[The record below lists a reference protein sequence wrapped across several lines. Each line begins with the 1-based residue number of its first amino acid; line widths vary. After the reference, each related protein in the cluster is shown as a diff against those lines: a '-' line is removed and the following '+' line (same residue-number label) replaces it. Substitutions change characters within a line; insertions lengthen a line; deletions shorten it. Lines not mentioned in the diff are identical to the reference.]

1 LTRLLVVSIA
11 AVALLAG
18 TVFVASAQTPKSESW
33 GCPGWASGT
42 DGGYSYSAS
51 PMYGIL
57 ADTLGLTAEGLAAE
71 LQAGKSVAD
80 VAAEKGVS
88 LDELVEALEAP
99 MDEMMQAMTG
109 YGHMSQEQID
119 SMKEWRAS
127 MHRQALEVK
136 GGWTGMMDG
145 GMMGTLGGMMG
156 TFGGMMGGFGSMM
169 GGIGGMMGG
178 QGASGGMMG
187 GQGASGGMMGG
198 QGGMMGGF
206 GR

>member
-1 LTRLLVVSIA
+1 LKRLLVVSIV

-18 TVFVASAQTPKSESW
+18 TVFVASAQTPRSDSW
-33 GCPGWASGT
+33 GCPGWGSST

-51 PMYGIL
+51 PMYGVL
-57 ADTLGLTAEGLAAE
+57 ADTLGVTAEDLAAE
-71 LQAGKSVAD
+71 LEAGKSVAD

-88 LDELVEALEAP
+88 LDELVEAIEAP
-99 MDEMMQAMTG
+99 MDEMMQAMAG
-109 YGHMSQEQID
+109 NGHMSQEQID
-119 SMKEWRAS
+119 SMKEWRTS

-145 GMMGTLGGMMG
+145 GMMGG
-156 TFGGMMGGFGSMM
+156 FGGMMGGFG
-169 GGIGGMMGG
+169 GMMGG
-178 QGASGGMMG
+178 QGAFGGMM
-187 GQGASGGMMGG
+187 SG